1 MELPPFCQADLFT
14 LQAAL
19 QNPGERA
26 ESFEAGEG
34 CTGGD
39 QQGHGD
45 SPQALQGPLCK
56 LSPLPRGQVP
66 VHEEVE
72 RLGDHHGGDVRRQS
86 PAAQP
91 GHLVGREGPSHQE
104 SLQILPGFLPEKG
117 AEVVGIESVVTLQES
132 HPLSFE
138 EPLEEE
144 LMDQSP
150 ENLSL
155 SQY

>member
-19 QNPGERA
+19 QNPGERV

-34 CTGGD
+34 CTGRY
-39 QQGHGD
+39 QQGYSD
-45 SPQALQGPLCK
+45 FSKTLQSSFHQ
-56 LSPLPRGQVP
+56 LSPLPGRQVP

-72 RLGDHHGGDVRRQS
+72 GLGDHHGGDVRRQS

-91 GHLVGREGPSHQE
+91 GHLVSREGPSHQE

-117 AEVVGIESVVTLQES
+117 AEEVRIKGVVTLQKG
-132 HPLSFE
+132 HLLSQK
-138 EPLEEE
+138 EPLEEK
-144 LMDQSP
+144 LMDQGP